1 MFFGLLYERYVPRAR
16 VRGGALRPRCCYY
29 IVALF
34 QVFAACPQTLDK
46 LDDEI
51 HRHQARADSIFQ
63 IDEAVMGLNSCLCYV
78 LLLCAQWHILILN
91 LSVPYATL
99 SVPYATSSVPYATVS
114 VPYATLSVPYATV
127 SVPYATVSVPY
138 ATSSVPYATS
148 SVPYATLSVHLV
160 CRSSGLQDL
169 SSVNI
174 QIVYGGTEMC
184 NAELKCINLFAQ

>member
-99 SVPYATSSVPYATVS
+99 SV
-114 VPYATLSVPYATV
+114 
-127 SVPYATVSVPY
+127 
-138 ATSSVPYATS
+138 
-148 SVPYATLSVHLV
+148 HLV

>member
-114 VPYATLSVPYATV
+114 VPYAT
-127 SVPYATVSVPY
+127 
-138 ATSSVPYATS
+138 SSVPYATS